1 MPSISALLFGFT
13 VIAEDDCRELVFPS
27 FFFFAHKLLVKHN
40 ITTIQVCDLEECK
53 WRCYQDPNCV
63 SVNIH
68 THKNNEGLY
77 RCELNNA
84 THLRHGPEFL
94 DAVDYFYHGADS
106 ACDKVDRCANG
117 AVCQSGYTDKGY
129 RCVCPAGGNF
139 ANCQQDIDECVT
151 RMHNCCKD
159 AVCNNTKGSYT
170 CSCKPGYFGDGYNCT
185 DIDECF
191 LGNHTCSS
199 DANCINTNG
208 SYNCTCKAE
217 YVGDGRN
224 CSVQVRMAWF
234 PLNATFNTS
243 EINNRVSP
251 GFSKNVTLAKGPDGR
266 EGGSY
271 EFQHGGGLI
280 KFSNNQS
287 GYLDMRYSVTIL
299 YWLYHLEFNSSQKD
313 NYLIIYRNGTRKGL
327 RIFDYRKSDESQKRI
342 IKLTYGK
349 QHNITLRH
357 QYEIQALNSWRFLG
371 TTYNR
376 SSGEAKFWVNGT
388 ATETKNIGKDFE
400 LGTQYP
406 LKIRSHNFK
415 GRITQLR
422 IYNCPLTQEQIQ
434 KIKGQF
440 KTPQSGGE
448 SETIRLTEASIS
460 GDTSTHGLDISSTPS
475 TSIKTSTS
483 AHPPSQVGQTVKKDA
498 AKTEGGST
506 G

>member
-1 MPSISALLFGFT
+1 MGTPPIVKFIITSAFVSLH
-13 VIAEDDCRELVFPS
+13 VASACPNDDCRELVFPS

-68 THKNNEGLY
+68 THKNDDGLY

-139 ANCQQDIDECVT
+139 ANCQQDIDEC
-151 RMHNCCKD
+151 
-159 AVCNNTKGSYT
+159 
-170 CSCKPGYFGDGYNCT
+170 
-185 DIDECF
+185 F

-208 SYNCTCKAE
+208 SYNCTCKAG
-217 YVGDGRN
+217 YVGDGQN

-313 NYLIIYRNGTRKGL
+313 NYQIIYRNRTRKGL

-342 IKLTYGK
+342 IKSTYDK
-349 QHNITLRH
+349 QHNITLWH
-357 QYEIQALNSWRFLG
+357 KYEIQALNSWRFLG

-376 SSGEAKFWVNGT
+376 SSGEAKFWVDGT

-422 IYNCPLTQEQIQ
+422 IYNCPLTQEQILE
-434 KIKGQF
+434 IKGQI
-440 KTPQSGGE
+440 KTPQRGGE

-460 GDTSTHGLDISSTPS
+460 GDSSTHGHDISSTPS
-475 TSIKTSTS
+475 TPIKTSTS
-483 AHPPSQVGQTVKKDA
+483 APPSYPRMP
-498 AKTEGGST
+498 ST
-506 G
+506 GHTSNQH